1 MLTTASLPSSSHL
14 PILMDVINEV
24 PSLAPLILRRI
35 PQPPLD
41 NCLEQLE
48 RIVAKIGRAAGSWD
62 VQDGYVATR
71 RWNRV
76 DELVDSFTKTASTY
90 LKFFSQPSSTQEAAE
105 PNTLYHLLHALTAY
119 ALQIMPIVPD
129 GPPASARPFLELAN
143 LVLTTWGTW
152 LDRISDEVNNRGGM
166 FPQSMAQSWAD
177 GLDHLASEPPQ
188 TTDAAASTVSWA
200 MPMSMPPPPSAR
212 VNPLV
217 PGFRHALQP
226 IRDRFMNELGW
237 LAARV

>member
-1 MLTTASLPSSSHL
+1 
-14 PILMDVINEV
+14 MDIINED
-24 PSLAPLILRRI
+24 PSLAPRILRRI

-48 RIVAKIGRAAGSWD
+48 RIVAKVGRAAGSWD
-62 VQDGYVATR
+62 VQEGYVATR

-76 DELVDSFTKTASTY
+76 EEQVDNFTKTASTY
-90 LKFFSQPSSTQEAAE
+90 LKFFSQPSSTQEPVE
-105 PNTLYHLLHALTAY
+105 PNTLYHLLHALTAH
-119 ALQIMPIVPD
+119 ALQILPIVPD
-129 GPPASARPFLELAN
+129 GPPTSARPFLELAN

-152 LDRISDEVNNRGGM
+152 LTRISDEVNNRGGM
-166 FPQSMAQSWAD
+166 YPQSMAQSWAD
-177 GLDHLASEPPQ
+177 GLDQLARELPQ
-188 TTDAAASTVSWA
+188 PTQAAVPTVSWA
-200 MPMSMPPPPSAR
+200 MPISMSPPSSER

-237 LAARV
+237 LAARG